1 MDAFRSD
8 GNRIYV
14 DAEYLELLIPTD
26 WFDESK
32 KFAVDMGNSINLL
45 GVCYV
50 ALYEK

>member
-26 WFDESK
+26 WFDEPK
-32 KFAVDMGNSINLL
+32 KFAVDMGTPSIYW
-45 GVCYV
+45 VF
-50 ALYEK
+50 AM